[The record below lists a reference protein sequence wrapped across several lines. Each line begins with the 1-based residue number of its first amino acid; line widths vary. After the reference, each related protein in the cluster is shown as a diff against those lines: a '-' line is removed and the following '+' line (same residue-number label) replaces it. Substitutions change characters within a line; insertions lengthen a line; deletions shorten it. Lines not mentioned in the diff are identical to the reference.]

1 MKKLMWKLLRKH
13 VSVGQFIGF
22 SLANLIGLGIVI
34 VALQFY
40 VDVRPIFED
49 EDGFLNKD
57 FLVITRQVSSA
68 GVLVGGAEFDQDA
81 IDEIKSQPWVRS
93 VGAFGTSTYKIY
105 ASIGVGNGR
114 AVHTQFFFESI
125 PDEYID
131 VPRNEWGFSQG
142 DSIIPVI
149 MSKDYL
155 SLYNFGFAATSGLP
169 QISEGMAGMIPL
181 SFTLRGNGRIES
193 FSGRIVGFSNR
204 LNTVIVPKE
213 FMDWSN
219 AEFGSGYKEMP
230 SRLIVEV
237 NSPGDVK
244 IEEFVKEHNYEI
256 AGDKMNSSKASYFLM
271 LIVGIVITV
280 GILISALSFFVLMLS
295 IYLLLQKNVKKLKD
309 LLLLGYSPAEVSQPY
324 VRMVV
329 ILNAAILIMSIIL
342 MLLVRIWYLPK
353 IEAMGSCG
361 GSIWLSV
368 TVGFVIMLAITIG
381 NVMAIRGKI
390 RGLWLD

>member
-1 MKKLMWKLLRKH
+1 MKQLMWKLLRKH

-181 SFTLRGNGRIES
+181 SF
-193 FSGRIVGFSNR
+193 
-204 LNTVIVPKE
+204 
-213 FMDWSN
+213 
-219 AEFGSGYKEMP
+219 
-230 SRLIVEV
+230 
-237 NSPGDVK
+237 
-244 IEEFVKEHNYEI
+244 
-256 AGDKMNSSKASYFLM
+256 
-271 LIVGIVITV
+271 
-280 GILISALSFFVLMLS
+280 FVLMLS